1 MALPRRVVDNRMT
14 TPSVDAAYA
23 TAGALLSQENEAVQE
38 EKKKQLYEEGIDA
51 ILARAEVVQDTKAE
65 MAERNDELL
74 SSFNVASF
82 KSDEDDQA
90 FWNRLIPVDQRPSK
104 QPEVQEDLGIRTAR
118 PKFTEDVSISLGL
131 FAVRRLREA
140 CSVQHDRILPHDK
153 MLPWCSCNAQCVPP
167 GCLWTTRM
175 HKNTRLFSPVFWG
188 DKVYKY

>member
-1 MALPRRVVDNRMT
+1 MNGIT
-14 TPSVDAAYA
+14 KSSSEKC
-23 TAGALLSQENEAVQE
+23 ALLSQENEAVQE

-118 PKFTEDVSISLGL
+118 LKFTEDVSSSFGI
-131 FAVRRLREA
+131 FTVRRLHEP
-140 CSVQHDRILPHDK
+140 CSL
-153 MLPWCSCNAQCVPP
+153 
-167 GCLWTTRM
+167 
-175 HKNTRLFSPVFWG
+175 
-188 DKVYKY
+188 

>member
-1 MALPRRVVDNRMT
+1 M
-14 TPSVDAAYA
+14 
-23 TAGALLSQENEAVQE
+23 QE

-104 QPEVQEDLGIRTAR
+104 QPEVQENLGIRTAR
-118 PKFTEDVSISLGL
+118 LKFTEDVSLKPCHCICFLHL
-131 FAVRRLREA
+131 V
-140 CSVQHDRILPHDK
+140 
-153 MLPWCSCNAQCVPP
+153 SCCH
-167 GCLWTTRM
+167 L
-175 HKNTRLFSPVFWG
+175 HKLLDV
-188 DKVYKY
+188 K

>member
-1 MALPRRVVDNRMT
+1 MAARQVVDSRR
-14 TPSVDAAYA
+14 
-23 TAGALLSQENEAVQE
+23 ALLSQENEAVQE

-104 QPEVQEDLGIRTAR
+104 QPEVQEDLGVRTAR
-118 PKFTEDVSISLGL
+118 LKFTEDVSINLGL
-131 FAVRRLREA
+131 FAVKTLPEL
-140 CSVQHDRILPHDK
+140 CSLQHDGALPHDK
-153 MLPWCSCNAQCVPP
+153 NAAAALMQCS
-167 GCLWTTRM
+167 T
-175 HKNTRLFSPVFWG
+175 FSI
-188 DKVYKY
+188 

>member
-1 MALPRRVVDNRMT
+1 
-14 TPSVDAAYA
+14 
-23 TAGALLSQENEAVQE
+23 LLSQENEAVQE

-118 PKFTEDVSISLGL
+118 LKFTEDVSIGLGL
-131 FAVRRLREA
+131 LTVRRLREA
-140 CSVQHDRILPHDK
+140 CSVQHDRVLPHDQV
-153 MLPWCSCNAQCVPP
+153 LPLCSCNAQCVLSE
-167 GCLWTTRM
+167 CSWTARSM
-175 HKNTRLFSPVFWG
+175 HRNSLTSSLFWG
-188 DKVYKY
+188 